1 MDPGWDP
8 MFIAYLWIA
17 CQTSCP
23 AHSTW
28 FWGIQP
34 RATALKAKCKQMWL
48 NKLDLKLL
56 WVSHRSR
63 KLPGKIV
70 LNLII
75 WKAGPPFKFSNVIR
89 FWYRKL
95 NHSYGRSSNKYSS
108 QFPKYPIN
116 TKELNRKRYLLVS
129 RNQNQATAIRTVR
142 CCLSH
147 PLEMMEEIRCFG
159 LHSLSASINFH
170 QCRGRLKGL
179 TYRIE
184 QSIFVITTGLPHYKT
199 LQTSWEDIVSLKGE
213 RQRVFIRDEDL
224 SCRIK
229 YKWLR

>member
-129 RNQNQATAIRTVR
+129 RNRNQATAIRTVR

-170 QCRGRLKGL
+170 QCRGTVEGTYISNRAEHLCNRHQPPTLQNPSNQLRGYSFPWGRKTKGL
-179 TYRIE
+179 HTRWRAE
-184 QSIFVITTGLPHYKT
+184 
-199 LQTSWEDIVSLKGE
+199 
-213 RQRVFIRDEDL
+213 L
-224 SCRIK
+224 SN
-229 YKWLR
+229 